1 MSFNPYESK
10 QAQEVI
16 FSRKTLKLN
25 HPPATFNNMSIVC
38 SSCQK
43 HLGLYLDEKLNF
55 TNHITEK
62 VSKVNKGT
70 DMLKK
75 LHNVLPINSLI
86 TIYKSFIQTHL
97 DYGAIIFDQPENKS
111 FCKVIE
117 SVQYNAELAIS
128 LAI

>member
-1 MSFNPYESK
+1 MVPSFFINQK
-10 QAQEVI
+10 MKV
-16 FSRKTLKLN
+16 FVKKLN
-25 HPPATFNNMSIVC
+25 QI
-38 SSCQK
+38 
-43 HLGLYLDEKLNF
+43 
-55 TNHITEK
+55 
-62 VSKVNKGT
+62 SKANKGT